1 MIHRTVIRL
10 CSSALLAAFVLGC
23 GDDEPT
29 APSGPFLEVTPL
41 FTGVDAEG
49 GTIQLSAS
57 LAGEPVAVSWESSDP
72 AVATVSPT
80 GLVTGLVAGRAAA
93 TATLADGSQKRSASI
108 TVVALTG
115 TPLQNGVPVTGL
127 SGTANG
133 QTKLY
138 RISVP
143 AGKTNLSVVLS
154 GGTGDADI
162 FVRRQTPPTSSSFTC
177 ASDGATTAEVCDIPN
192 PAAGTWYILVV
203 SFVYSGASLTA
214 TYTP

>member
-1 MIHRTVIRL
+1 MTHRTVIRL
-10 CSSALLAAFVLGC
+10 FAGGLVAVFALGC
-23 GDDEPT
+23 EDNKPT
-29 APSGPFLEVTPL
+29 APGGPFLEVNPP
-41 FTGVDAEG
+41 FTGLDEG
-49 GTIQLSAS
+49 GGTVQLSAT
-57 LAGEPVAVSWESSDP
+57 LGGNPATVSWETNDP

-80 GLVTGLVAGRAAA
+80 GLVTALAPGNAAA

-108 TVVALTG
+108 TVIKLTG
-115 TPLQNGVPVTGL
+115 TPLTSGVPATGL

-138 RISVP
+138 WISVP

-162 FVRRQTPPTSSSFTC
+162 FVRRQTPPTSTSFTC
-177 ASDGATTAEVCDIPN
+177 SSEGPSTAEACNFTN

-203 SFVYSGASLTA
+203 SFIYSGASLTA
-214 TYTP
+214 TVTP

>member
-1 MIHRTVIRL
+1 MTHRTVIRL
-10 CSSALLAAFVLGC
+10 FSGALIAASLLGC
-23 GDDEPT
+23 GDDTPS

-41 FTGVDAEG
+41 FTGIDEG
-49 GTIQLSAS
+49 GGTVQLSAS
-57 LAGEPVAVSWESSDP
+57 LAGNPATVTWETSD
-72 AVATVSPT
+72 AAIATVSPT
-80 GLVTGLVAGRAAA
+80 GLVTGVAPGSAAA

-115 TPLQNGVPVTGL
+115 TPLQNGVPATGL

-133 QTKLY
+133 QTRLY

-143 AGKTNLSVVLS
+143 AGKTNLSVVLG

-162 FVRRQTPPTSSSFTC
+162 FVRRQTPPTSTSSTC
-177 ASDGATTAEVCDIPN
+177 SSEGPTTAEVCNIAN

-203 SFVYSGASLTA
+203 SFIYSGASLTA